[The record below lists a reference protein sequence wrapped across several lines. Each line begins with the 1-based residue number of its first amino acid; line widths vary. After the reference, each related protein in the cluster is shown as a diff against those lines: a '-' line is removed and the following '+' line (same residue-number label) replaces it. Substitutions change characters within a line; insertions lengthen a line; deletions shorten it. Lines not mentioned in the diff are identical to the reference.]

1 MSDSEK
7 SNSRLFDLDLLR
19 AIVTVADCGSFTTA
33 AARLHSTQSTVSQ
46 KVRRL
51 EEMAGHRLLERGNRD
66 VLPTDA
72 GDTLLGYARRL
83 LALNDEL
90 AEALSGAT
98 VALTVRIGVPDD
110 FAAGRTTERLAAFN
124 RRYPQ
129 VKLEVTS
136 GMSRDLSA
144 SYDRGELDLVLLKQR
159 RASREAL
166 ACWPEKT
173 CWVDSARNPC
183 IDLDPLPIVTFPPRG
198 VYRDEMIAALEA
210 VGRRWHISFTS
221 SSLSGLQSAIADG
234 MGIGLLPLRA
244 VSAGHAVLPKNAGLP
259 AVDADLGLI
268 ERVLTNLLDNAIR
281 HTPEG
286 GRITVTLQAVQGEVQ
301 VSVADTGPGIPAARR
316 DDLFHTPPALGS
328 DRPDSGG
335 LGLLIVHRILQLHG
349 REIRLMESREGALFV
364 FTLPA
369 AAR

>member
-1 MSDSEK
+1 
-7 SNSRLFDLDLLR
+7 
-19 AIVTVADCGSFTTA
+19 
-33 AARLHSTQSTVSQ
+33 
-46 KVRRL
+46 
-51 EEMAGHRLLERGNRD
+51 MAGHRLLERGNRD

-183 IDLDPLPIVTFPPRG
+183 IDLDPLPIVT
-198 VYRDEMIAALEA
+198 
-210 VGRRWHISFTS
+210 
-221 SSLSGLQSAIADG
+221 
-234 MGIGLLPLRA
+234 
-244 VSAGHAVLPKNAGLP
+244 AGHAVLPKNAGLP
-259 AVDADLGLI
+259 AVDVFEVALLHRPAADPMVKALA
-268 ERVLTNLLDNAIR
+268 RVLSRVLA
-281 HTPEG
+281 E
-286 GRITVTLQAVQGEVQ
+286 
-301 VSVADTGPGIPAARR
+301 DTRSRPA
-316 DDLFHTPPALGS
+316 F
-328 DRPDSGG
+328 
-335 LGLLIVHRILQLHG
+335 
-349 REIRLMESREGALFV
+349 EK
-364 FTLPA
+364 
-369 AAR
+369 

>member
-144 SYDRGELDLVLLKQR
+144 SYDRGELDW
-159 RASREAL
+159 
-166 ACWPEKT
+166 C
-173 CWVDSARNPC
+173 C
-183 IDLDPLPIVTFPPRG
+183 
-198 VYRDEMIAALEA
+198 
-210 VGRRWHISFTS
+210 S
-221 SSLSGLQSAIADG
+221 SS
-234 MGIGLLPLRA
+234 
-244 VSAGHAVLPKNAGLP
+244 
-259 AVDADLGLI
+259 DA
-268 ERVLTNLLDNAIR
+268 
-281 HTPEG
+281 
-286 GRITVTLQAVQGEVQ
+286 
-301 VSVADTGPGIPAARR
+301 PAARHWPAGR
-316 DDLFHTPPALGS
+316 KRHAGWTAPGTPASTSTRCPSSPSRRAGS
-328 DRPDSGG
+328 TATR
-335 LGLLIVHRILQLHG
+335 
-349 REIRLMESREGALFV
+349 
-364 FTLPA
+364 
-369 AAR
+369 

>member
-1 MSDSEK
+1 MDQSDK
-7 SNSRLFDLDLLR
+7 SNSRLFDLNLLR

-33 AARLHSTQSTVSQ
+33 ATRLHSTQSTISQ
-46 KVRRL
+46 KIRRL

-72 GDTLLGYARRL
+72 GETLLGYARRL
-83 LALNDEL
+83 LALNDEM

-110 FAAGRTTERLAAFN
+110 FASGRTTEQLAAFN

-136 GMSRDLSA
+136 GLSRDLSA

-159 RASREAL
+159 QNSREAV

-173 CWVDSARNPC
+173 RWVDSAKNPC

-198 VYRDEMIAALEA
+198 VYRDEMINALESI
-210 VGRRWHISFTS
+210 GRRWHISFTS
-221 SSLSGLQSAIADG
+221 SSLSGIQSAIADG

-244 VSAGHAVLPKNAGLP
+244 VTADHAVVSRKTGLP
-259 AVDADLGLI
+259 SVDVFEVA
-268 ERVLTNLLDNAIR
+268 LLHR
-281 HTPEG
+281 
-286 GRITVTLQAVQGEVQ
+286 
-301 VSVADTGPGIPAARR
+301 PAA
-316 DDLFHTPPALGS
+316 DPMVKALAQVLSKVLAQDTRG
-328 DRPDSGG
+328 
-335 LGLLIVHRILQLHG
+335 
-349 REIRLMESREGALFV
+349 
-364 FTLPA
+364 
-369 AAR
+369 